1 VENPHLLR
9 QEAAVCWQLA
19 REITDPPSVAML
31 LERAEQLVSRAAAL
45 ERFNWWN
52 PLDCFADDVAS
63 APHDQLER
71 SPLCAGTTGT
81 TDVNDRFGGT
91 PDSVRAIAP

>member
-1 VENPHLLR
+1 MENPHLLR

-19 REITDPPSVAML
+19 HEIADPPSVAML

-52 PLDCFADDVAS
+52 PLDCFAADEGADATS
-63 APHDQLER
+63 SDTSR
-71 SPLCAGTTGT
+71 TIS
-81 TDVNDRFGGT
+81 
-91 PDSVRAIAP
+91 